1 MFRSTPSLGADFAY
15 TRWEAD
21 AIAAASIDRHTLQ
34 IALKGG
40 GRIGSDP
47 IPPYDQF
54 QWGGFLQQSGYARGA
69 LTGQRLAFA
78 RAVYTY
84 RLQRQRFFEG
94 VYAGLSL
101 EAGRL
106 SDPLVPGS
114 VNGNL
119 KSAAVFVAVDTPV
132 GPVYVGYGRA
142 QHGHS
147 AAYFYLGRP

>member
-1 MFRSTPSLGADFAY
+1 MG
-15 TRWEAD
+15 
-21 AIAAASIDRHTLQ
+21 AASIGPHTLQ
-34 IALKGG
+34 LAVKEG

-54 QWGGFLQQSGYARGA
+54 QWGGFLQQSGYARGE
-69 LTGQRLAFA
+69 LTGQRLEFA
-78 RAVYTY
+78 RAVYMY

-94 VYAGLSL
+94 AYAGFSL

-106 SDPLVPGS
+106 TGPLVPGS
-114 VNGNL
+114 VSGNL
-119 KSAAVFVAVDTPV
+119 RSAAVFVAVDTPV

-142 QHGHS
+142 EGGHG